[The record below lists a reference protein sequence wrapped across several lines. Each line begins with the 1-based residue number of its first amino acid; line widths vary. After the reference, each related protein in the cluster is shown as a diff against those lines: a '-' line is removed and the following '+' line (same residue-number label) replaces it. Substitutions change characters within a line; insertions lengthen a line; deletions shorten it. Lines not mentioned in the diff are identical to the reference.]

1 MNDYSM
7 DTEYEYQMYMS
18 TRGLEIVLPTKGA
31 FPHLSS
37 CGWNG
42 VATMTIFPF
51 CTRNDVC
58 ERVAN
63 LLANSNA
70 ISVINIISTND

>member
-7 DTEYEYQMYMS
+7 DTEYEYQYMS

-37 CGWNG
+37 CG
-42 VATMTIFPF
+42 
-51 CTRNDVC
+51 
-58 ERVAN
+58 
-63 LLANSNA
+63 
-70 ISVINIISTND
+70 